1 MLFFVLFSLLCFN
14 PSLSLRICSFN
25 VRSFG
30 AAKIARAEVLD
41 AVVKIIS
48 RCDIMLLMEIKEN
61 KNRTCP
67 LLVQQ
72 LAGQTNGKG
81 EEYSCVVSGR
91 LGRKSYKEQYAFLY
105 RRNLVSVKQTYQYPD
120 TQPGDEDAFSREP
133 FIVWF
138 QSPKTAVKEFA
149 IVPLHTAPE
158 MAVREIDELYDVY
171 LDIKEHWDTQNF
183 IFMGDFNAGCSYVPR
198 KHWKNIRLRTSSEF
212 AWLIGDT
219 NDTTVRR
226 STSCPYDRIVVSGE
240 QLSQA
245 VVPHS
250 ANIFDF
256 QMAFQMSEEQV
267 GTAHGHQTLGQSRA
281 STAQPC
287 SRRCT
292 CAELHPPRAER
303 CIPSPPPHPHLPQA
317 LGVSDHFP
325 VEFEL
330 KARGGFFDWIKSKF
344 SKKGRARQNRRSSS

>member
-1 MLFFVLFSLLCFN
+1 MLLFILYSLLYFN
-14 PSLSLRICSFN
+14 PSLSVRICSFN

-30 AAKIARAEVLD
+30 EAKIARPEVLD
-41 AVVKIIS
+41 VVVKVIS

-67 LLVQQ
+67 LLVEE
-72 LAGQTNGKG
+72 LAGQARGQR
-81 EEYSCVVSGR
+81 EQYSCVVSGR
-91 LGRKSYKEQYAFLY
+91 LGRKTYKEQYAFLY
-105 RRNLVSVKQTYQYPD
+105 KRNLVSVRQTYQYPD
-120 TQPGDEDAFSREP
+120 IQPGDEDAFSREP
-133 FIVWF
+133 FVVWF

-149 IVPLHTAPE
+149 IIPLHTTPE

-171 LDIKEHWDTQNF
+171 LDVKQRWDTKNF

-198 KHWKNIRLRTSSEF
+198 KRWGDIRLRTGSQFS
-212 AWLIGDT
+212 WLIGDH

-256 QMAFQMSEEQV
+256 QTAFQLSEE
-267 GTAHGHQTLGQSRA
+267 
-281 STAQPC
+281 
-287 SRRCT
+287 
-292 CAELHPPRAER
+292 
-303 CIPSPPPHPHLPQA
+303 QA

-344 SKKGRARQNRRSSS
+344 SKKRRARKNRRSGS

>member
-1 MLFFVLFSLLCFN
+1 MFKSPKMLLFALFSLLCFN

-30 AAKIARAEVLD
+30 EAKIGRAEVLD

-61 KNRTCP
+61 KNRMCP

-72 LAGQTNGKG
+72 LAGQTKG
-81 EEYSCVVSGR
+81 NREEYSCVVSGR

-133 FIVWF
+133 FVVWF
-138 QSPKTAVKEFA
+138 RSPKTAVKEFA

-171 LDIKEHWDTQNF
+171 LDIKQHWDTENF
-183 IFMGDFNAGCSYVPR
+183 VFMGDFNAGCSYVPR

-250 ANIFDF
+250 ATIFDF
-256 QMAFQMSEEQV
+256 QTAFQMSEE
-267 GTAHGHQTLGQSRA
+267 
-281 STAQPC
+281 
-287 SRRCT
+287 
-292 CAELHPPRAER
+292 
-303 CIPSPPPHPHLPQA
+303 QA

-344 SKKGRARQNRRSSS
+344 SKKGRARKSRRSGS